1 MKYKIELPKMPW
13 TVRVPM
19 LELYAL
25 AVLCVGYAVCLTSP
39 LTAIAEGF
47 LLFLALIFF
56 WFGRG
61 LQRGREDV
69 AELLVGWVV
78 ICGILGGV
86 LSLCILCPSQDM
98 IAGCLALAL
107 ALPVLLLCLP
117 SAKQWF
123 TAVGAMRATKKPSPG
138 CLGVA
143 TRVLAWG
150 VSAPVAFV
158 VLIALLEIPGLNKG
172 ARLGKYES
180 KDALI
185 LNEAEEVTKTFDFV
199 QDGSNYTAIVL
210 KPIGALPS
218 GPAVFVADATGR
230 IIARCRDYGDNMG
243 FRDRWEFSWKDF
255 RKKDA
260 KTEDSK

>member
-1 MKYKIELPKMPW
+1 MKDKIELPKMPW

-39 LTAIAEGF
+39 LTAIAEGS

-61 LQRGREDV
+61 LQRGRKDV
-69 AELLVGWVV
+69 AELLAVWVV
-78 ICGILGGV
+78 IGGV
-86 LSLCILCPSQDM
+86 LGSVLSFIISQIRIGGCI
-98 IAGCLALAL
+98 ALAFSL
-107 ALPVLLLCLP
+107 PALLVCLP
-117 SAKQWF
+117 SSGRWF
-123 TAVGAMRATKKPSPG
+123 AAVGAMRSTKKSSSGCPG
-138 CLGVA
+138 CAVKILTWVV
-143 TRVLAWG
+143 TV
-150 VSAPVAFV
+150 PVAFL
-158 VLIALLEIPGLNKG
+158 VLIASLEIPGINKS

-185 LNEAEEVTKTFDFV
+185 SNEAEQVTKTFDFV
-199 QDGSNYTAIVL
+199 QNGTNYTAIVL
-210 KPIGALPS
+210 TPIGALAS

-230 IIARCRDYGDNMG
+230 IIARCRDYGDNMR
-243 FRDRWEFSWKDF
+243 FRERWSFSWKDF
-255 RKKDA
+255 RKEDA

>member
-1 MKYKIELPKMPW
+1 MEDKVELPKMPW

-25 AVLCVGYAVCLTSP
+25 AVLCVGCAVCLTGP
-39 LTAIAEGF
+39 LTAKAEGF
-47 LLFLALIFF
+47 LIFLALIFF

-61 LQRGREDV
+61 LRRGREDV

-78 ICGILGGV
+78 ICGILGCV
-86 LSLCILCPSQDM
+86 ISLCILCPSQG
-98 IAGCLALAL
+98 ITVGCLALAL
-107 ALPVLLLCLP
+107 ALPALLVCLP

-123 TAVGAMRATKKPSPG
+123 TAAGAMRATKKPSSG
-138 CLGVA
+138 CPGVA
-143 TRVLAWG
+143 ARILAWA
-150 VSAPVAFV
+150 VSVPVAFV

-185 LNEAEEVTKTFDFV
+185 LNEAEQVTKTFDFV
-199 QDGSNYTAIVL
+199 QGGSNYTAIVL

-230 IIARCRDYGDNMG
+230 IIARCRDYGDNMR
-243 FRDRWEFSWKDF
+243 FRERWSFSWKDL
-255 RKKDA
+255 RKEDA
-260 KTEDSK
+260 KTEKSK